1 MRVPLSLG
9 VPVLARTLAPLSPLA
24 TLHAK
29 MVNLPKTQLIAI
41 GVAALVLAGLGAGL
55 AVYVVRDTHTEAV
68 DHTADDA
75 QAIEG
80 ARIAVTGRLPE
91 AQAVNF
97 EKVFVHWDG
106 EIPSVCGD
114 VDIIEEQDSFQGAE
128 RFVWSQ
134 GALILE
140 EIDGSDVVDQKWS
153 DLCE

>member
-1 MRVPLSLG
+1 
-9 VPVLARTLAPLSPLA
+9 
-24 TLHAK
+24 
-29 MVNLPKTQLIAI
+29 MVKPPKPQLIAI
-41 GVAALVLAGLGAGL
+41 AVAALVLAGLGAGL
-55 AVYVVRDTHTEAV
+55 AIYVLRDTHAEAL
-68 DHTADDA
+68 DHRADDA

-97 EKVFVHWDG
+97 GKVFVHWDD

-134 GALILE
+134 GALTLE
-140 EIDGSDVVDQKWS
+140 EIDGSDVVDQKWG

>member
-1 MRVPLSLG
+1 MANLS
-9 VPVLARTLAPLSPLA
+9 R
-24 TLHAK
+24 
-29 MVNLPKTQLIAI
+29 TQLIAFVV
-41 GVAALVLAGLGAGL
+41 GVITLTALGVGL
-55 AVYVVRDTHTEAV
+55 AVFVLRDTHTEAV
-68 DHTADDA
+68 DQKVDDA

-97 EKVFVHWDG
+97 GKVFVHWDG
-106 EIPSVCGD
+106 EIPSVCGQ
-114 VDIIEEQDSFQGAE
+114 VDIVEEQDSFQGAE

>member
-1 MRVPLSLG
+1 MRVSPRLALT
-9 VPVLARTLAPLSPLA
+9 LARPPPPA
-24 TLHAK
+24 TLLAK
-29 MVNLPKTQLIAI
+29 MANLSRTQLIVGAI
-41 GVAALVLAGLGAGL
+41 TALVLAGLGAGL
-55 AVYVVRDTHTEAV
+55 TVFVLRDTHTETV
-68 DHTADDA
+68 DRTADDA

-97 EKVFVHWDG
+97 GKVFVHWDG
-106 EIPSVCGD
+106 EIPSVCGQ
-114 VDIIEEQDSFQGAE
+114 VDITEEQDSFQGLE

-134 GALILE
+134 GALTLE

>member
-1 MRVPLSLG
+1 M
-9 VPVLARTLAPLSPLA
+9 
-24 TLHAK
+24 
-29 MVNLPKTQLIAI
+29 MVNPKKTTLLV
-41 GVAALVLAGLGAGL
+41 GVVAALVLAGLGTAL
-55 AVYVVRDTHTEAV
+55 AVYVLRDTHTEAA

-80 ARIAVTGRLPE
+80 ARIAVTGRLPD

-97 EKVFVHWDG
+97 GKVFVHWDG
-106 EIPSVCGD
+106 EIPSVCGE
-114 VDIIEEQDSFQGAE
+114 VDIVEQQDSFDGLE

-134 GALILE
+134 GALTLE

>member
-1 MRVPLSLG
+1 MRVSH
-9 VPVLARTLAPLSPLA
+9 ASHCRLAPLTPLA

-29 MVNLPKTQLIAI
+29 MANLSRTQLIA
-41 GVAALVLAGLGAGL
+41 GAVAALVLASLGAGL
-55 AVYVVRDTHTEAV
+55 TIYVLRDTHAEAA

-97 EKVFVHWDG
+97 GKVFVHWDD
-106 EIPSVCGD
+106 EIPSVCGE

-134 GALILE
+134 GALTLE
-140 EIDGSDVVDQKWS
+140 EIDGSDVVNQKWA
-153 DLCE
+153 DLCA

>member
-1 MRVPLSLG
+1 MANLS
-9 VPVLARTLAPLSPLA
+9 R
-24 TLHAK
+24 
-29 MVNLPKTQLIAI
+29 TQLIA
-41 GVAALVLAGLGAGL
+41 GAVAALVLAGLGVGL
-55 AVYVVRDTHTEAV
+55 AVFILRDTHTETV
-68 DHTADDA
+68 GRTADDA

-97 EKVFVHWDG
+97 GKVFVHWDG
-106 EIPSVCGD
+106 EIPSVCGE

>member
-1 MRVPLSLG
+1 
-9 VPVLARTLAPLSPLA
+9 
-24 TLHAK
+24 
-29 MVNLPKTQLIAI
+29 MVKPPKPQLIAI
-41 GVAALVLAGLGAGL
+41 AVAALVLASLGAGL
-55 AVYVVRDTHTEAV
+55 AVYVLRDTRTEAV
-68 DHTADDA
+68 DHQADDA

-97 EKVFVHWDG
+97 GKVFVHWDG

-134 GALILE
+134 GALTLE
-140 EIDGSDVVDQKWS
+140 EIDGSDVVNQKWS